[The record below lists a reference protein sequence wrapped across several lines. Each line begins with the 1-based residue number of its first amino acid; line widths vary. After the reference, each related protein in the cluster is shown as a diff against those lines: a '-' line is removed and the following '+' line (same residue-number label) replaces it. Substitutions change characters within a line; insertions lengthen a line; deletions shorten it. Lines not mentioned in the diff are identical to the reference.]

1 MRRHGPFSSASL
13 PKSVH
18 IPDVAE
24 DVRATSNVSSAGIE
38 GKRCA
43 IVHSAFSDVAAVDGV
58 ADCDALATSTTRLRR
73 ILGSKHVPPILRGS
87 WTRRR
92 SDKPRSWPV
101 GGVGAKGFGQER
113 AAMESGKRLWLEES
127 IQENLKWMYSVDNI
141 LHKEASKFQDVELIE
156 SGPFGKVLLL
166 DGKLQSAEADEF
178 VYHECLVHPA
188 LLHHPNPKKV
198 FIMGGGEG
206 STAREVLLHKSV
218 EKVVMVDIDEVVVQ
232 FCKEHLDANREAFE
246 DPRLKLMISD
256 ARKELMESDENF
268 DVIIGDLADPVY
280 GGPCYQLYTQE
291 FYETVVKQKLNPG
304 GIFVTQSGPGGIL
317 SHTEVFTSINR
328 TLATVFPTVIGYTTH
343 LPSFAD
349 TWSWNMAFTD
359 PEQKLLTADEVDKRI
374 ATKVTKDLG
383 FLDGA
388 TMQSVAT
395 LNKHVR
401 KGVENEDHIYTLE
414 NPKFIH
420 GQGLQ
425 QEDFLEEQRNSI
437 QG

>member
-1 MRRHGPFSSASL
+1 
-13 PKSVH
+13 
-18 IPDVAE
+18 
-24 DVRATSNVSSAGIE
+24 
-38 GKRCA
+38 
-43 IVHSAFSDVAAVDGV
+43 
-58 ADCDALATSTTRLRR
+58 
-73 ILGSKHVPPILRGS
+73 
-87 WTRRR
+87 
-92 SDKPRSWPV
+92 
-101 GGVGAKGFGQER
+101 
-113 AAMESGKRLWLEES
+113 MESGKRLWLEES

-232 FCKEHLDANREAFE
+232 FCKKHLDANREAFE

-359 PEQKLLTADEVDKRI
+359 PEQKILTADEVDKRI
-374 ATKVTKDLG
+374 ATRVTKDLG

-425 QEDFLEEQRNSI
+425 KEDFLEEQRNSI

>member
-1 MRRHGPFSSASL
+1 MGTCAL
-13 PKSVH
+13 
-18 IPDVAE
+18 
-24 DVRATSNVSSAGIE
+24 SSAG
-38 GKRCA
+38 RCVCRCTIGPFA
-43 IVHSAFSDVAAVDGV
+43 FGIVVSADEFSTCDVF
-58 ADCDALATSTTRLRR
+58 ATFATHHRCV
-73 ILGSKHVPPILRGS
+73 LGSTPSPLIVLKS
-87 WTRRR
+87 WTKQRRDR
-92 SDKPRSWPV
+92 PKDRH
-101 GGVGAKGFGQER
+101 VGAVSAKDRPQKR
-113 AAMESGKRLWLEES
+113 AAMDGGKRLWLEES
-127 IQENLKWMYSVDNI
+127 IQEDLKWMYTVDNI
-141 LHKEASKFQDVELIE
+141 LHKEESKFQDVELIE

-178 VYHECLVHPA
+178 VYHESLVHPA

-232 FCKEHLDANREAFE
+232 FCKKHLDANHEAFE
-246 DPRLKLMISD
+246 DPRLKVIISD
-256 ARKELMESDENF
+256 ARKELMESDEDF

-291 FYETVVKQKLNPG
+291 FYETVVKKKLSPG

-328 TLATVFPTVIGYTTH
+328 TLATVFPTVIGYATH

-349 TWSWNMAFTD
+349 TWSWNMAFTNPD
-359 PEQKLLTADEVDKRI
+359 QKLLDADEINARI
-374 ATKVTKDLG
+374 SMRLSKELG

-388 TMQSVAT
+388 TMRSIAS

-401 KGVENEDHIYTLE
+401 RGIEKEEHIYTLE

-425 QEDFLEEQRNSI
+425 QEKFLEEQRNSI